1 MSRVTALMAA
11 GYEETELI
19 SVVDILKRGNI
30 EVRMVSVTGE
40 RAVTGNHGISVLT
53 DRLLGEEDLSES
65 DILFLPGGV
74 PGVPNLAAHEGVIAA
89 LKAHHA
95 AGKRIA
101 AICAA
106 PSIPG
111 KLGMFAGRKFT
122 CHAGWEKEIDGVDGA
137 CFVPDE
143 IVTDELFSTS
153 RGVGTAVDFGLEL
166 VRLLRDRETADRIRT
181 EIHHPA
187 TI

>member
-53 DRLLGEEDLSES
+53 DRLFGEEDLSES
-65 DILFLPGGV
+65 DVLFLPGGV
-74 PGVPNLAAHEGVIAA
+74 PGVPNLAAH
-89 LKAHHA
+89 
-95 AGKRIA
+95 
-101 AICAA
+101 AA

>member
-1 MSRVTALMAA
+1 MSRATPFLAN
-11 GYEETELI
+11 GYEPTECI
-19 SVVDILKRGNI
+19 AVVDILRRAKI

-53 DRLLGEEDLSES
+53 DRLFEEEDLSES

-89 LKAHHA
+89 LRAHHA

-106 PSIPG
+106 PSILG

-122 CHAGWEKEIDGVDGA
+122 CHAGWEKETDGVDGA

-166 VRLLRDRETADRIRT
+166 VRLLKDRETADRIKA

>member
-1 MSRVTALMAA
+1 MSRVTALMAS

-19 SVVDILKRGNI
+19 AVVDILRRAKV

-40 RAVTGNHGISVLT
+40 RAVTGNHGISILT
-53 DRLLGEEDLSES
+53 DRLLEEEDLSES
-65 DILFLPGGV
+65 DVLFLPGGV
-74 PGVPNLAAHEGVIAA
+74 PGVPNLTAHEGVIAA

-122 CHAGWEKEIDGVDGA
+122 CHAGWEKDVDGVGGA

-166 VRLLRDRETADRIRT
+166 ARLLTDQETADRIRT
-181 EIHHPA
+181 DIHHPD

>member
-53 DRLLGEEDLSES
+53 DRLFGEEDLSES
-65 DILFLPGGV
+65 DVLFLPGGV

-95 AGKRIA
+95 ARN
-101 AICAA
+101 
-106 PSIPG
+106 
-111 KLGMFAGRKFT
+111 R
-122 CHAGWEKEIDGVDGA
+122 
-137 CFVPDE
+137 
-143 IVTDELFSTS
+143 
-153 RGVGTAVDFGLEL
+153 R
-166 VRLLRDRETADRIRT
+166 R
-181 EIHHPA
+181 
-187 TI
+187 